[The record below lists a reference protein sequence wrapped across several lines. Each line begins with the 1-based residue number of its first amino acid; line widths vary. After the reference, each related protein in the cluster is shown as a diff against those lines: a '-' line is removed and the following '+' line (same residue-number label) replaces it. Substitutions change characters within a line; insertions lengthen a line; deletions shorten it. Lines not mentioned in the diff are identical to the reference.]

1 MWHAALART
10 VAGRAGTRNPIG
22 KQPWQT
28 RGALLVEPA
37 LANILA
43 ARLFGPSG
51 EQGGL
56 VPTRVG
62 WLDADD
68 LPVGEARAQIDE
80 LRAFATLPGIC
91 YAHACQRA
99 SFTRP

>member
-1 MWHAALART
+1 MACST
-10 VAGRAGTRNPIG
+10 GPDSGRAGRDAQPDV
-22 KQPWQT
+22 KQQWQT
-28 RGALLVEPA
+28 RGPLLAEPA

-56 VPTRVG
+56 VPKRVG

-80 LRAFATLPGIC
+80 LRAFGTLPGTG